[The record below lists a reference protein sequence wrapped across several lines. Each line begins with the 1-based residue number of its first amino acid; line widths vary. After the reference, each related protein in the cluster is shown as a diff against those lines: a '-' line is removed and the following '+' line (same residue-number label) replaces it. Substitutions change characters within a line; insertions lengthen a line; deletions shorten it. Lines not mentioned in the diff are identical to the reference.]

1 MMKKMLTDRRGVA
14 IEMAVL
20 MTVICFAVSSI
31 VLSTALLQHEKKVR
45 AEERLEESII
55 FEQIVEEWLK
65 DTTKDVE
72 TYKSEG
78 YFGVVTTA
86 GSKPT
91 KFEIF
96 RTDEAGNKTGDALL
110 TVSIEDGKITGW
122 KKG

>member
-31 VLSTALLQHEKKVR
+31 VLSTALLQYEKKVR
-45 AEERLEESII
+45 AEERLDENVI
-55 FEQIVEEWLK
+55 FEQIVEQWLK

>member
-14 IEMAVL
+14 IEMAIL

-31 VLSTALLQHEKKVR
+31 VLSTALLQYEKKVR
-45 AEERLEESII
+45 AEERLEENII
-55 FEQIVEEWLK
+55 FEQIVEQWLK

-110 TVSIEDGKITGW
+110 TVSIENGKITGW

>member
-1 MMKKMLTDRRGVA
+1 MIKKMLTDRRGVA
-14 IEMAVL
+14 IEMAIL

-31 VLSTALLQHEKKVR
+31 VLSTALLQYEKKVR
-45 AEERLEESII
+45 AEERLDENVIL
-55 FEQIVEEWLK
+55 EQIVEQWLK

-72 TYKSEG
+72 TYKGEG